1 MPTYRI
7 YVDSRD
13 RRSGTPTNFEYALPY
28 SLAIKE
34 QSLANIDVVV
44 VPNSIPTVIA
54 GKNDK
59 IYMREIDNLDRV
71 KDRTPLIP
79 PGYYN
84 IDSLRI
90 AIQDVVDGPTKSLPG
105 DYVVTYN
112 ERLARFQ
119 FYHPSIRFNDRF
131 LIYSK
136 SNQLLPN
143 IPAIPPIED
152 GNGAWKL
159 LGLET
164 GGSIVAFYCRRG
176 PWHSSRRTQLAIRD
190 PAVH

>member
-1 MPTYRI
+1 MSTYRI

-34 QSLANIDVVV
+34 KSLANIDVVV

-59 IYMREIDNLDRV
+59 IYMKEIDNLDFE
-71 KDRTPLIP
+71 KYRTPLIP

-84 IDSLRI
+84 IDTLRI
-90 AIQDVVDGPTKSLPG
+90 AIQDALSGPTKILPG
-105 DYVVTYN
+105 DYQVVYN

-119 FYHPSIRFNDRF
+119 LSHPSVRFGDGYA
-131 LIYSK
+131 IYSK
-136 SNQLLPN
+136 SAQLIPNLPT
-143 IPAIPPIED
+143 I
-152 GNGAWKL
+152 L
-159 LGLET
+159 
-164 GGSIVAFYCRRG
+164 
-176 PWHSSRRTQLAIRD
+176 Q
-190 PAVH
+190 